1 MSNFVPRLTAPS
13 TTSKYWKHTS
23 AGGVNSCILI
33 ANGSCLPNCVGYAWG
48 RAYELL
54 GKAPKLSKGNA
65 ENWYGYADGYSRGNT
80 PKLGAIICWRKGK
93 AGDASDGA
101 GHVGVVE
108 QINADGTITISQSA
122 YGGTRFYLSKLKA
135 PYSFGKYVF
144 QGFIYIGNFT
154 SGETKKYTNEEI
166 ANMIVNGQ
174 NKWGNGADRKNNLEA
189 EGYNYTAIQTIINE
203 MYANKNTT
211 TTTATTLK
219 VGDKAKVV
227 KGAKWYGGE
236 SIDAWVF
243 KDTFDVI
250 EVAGDRI
257 VIGKGKAVTGA
268 INKKNLKKA

>member
-1 MSNFVPRLTAPS
+1 MANFTPRLTAPS

-33 ANGSCLPNCVGYAWG
+33 ANGSTIPNCVGYAWG

-54 GKAPKLSKGNA
+54 KKAPKLSRANA
-65 ENWYGYADGYSRGNT
+65 ENWYGYADGYTRGQT

-93 AGDASDGA
+93 VGVANDGA

-108 QINADGTITISQSA
+108 QINADGSITISQSA
-122 YGGTRFYLSKLKA
+122 YGGTRFYLTKMKK
-135 PYSFGKYVF
+135 PYNFGKYVF
-144 QGFIYIGNFT
+144 QGFIYIGDFT
-154 SGETKKYTNEEI
+154 LADEKKYTNEEV
-166 ANMIVNGQ
+166 ANMIIGGQ
-174 NKWGNGADRKNNLEA
+174 NKWGNGADRKKNLEA
-189 EGYNYTAIQTIINE
+189 EGYNYTAIQTLINQKL
-203 MYANKNTT
+203 AGKTT
-211 TTTATTLK
+211 TTTTKTFK
-219 VGDKAKVV
+219 VGDKVKVD
-227 KGAKWYGGE
+227 KGAKWYKGE

-250 EVAGDRI
+250 EVADDRI